1 MLVENCK
8 NEANITT
15 ESTNEDNVAIGGI
28 IGAKWS
34 SNNLY
39 FTINNC
45 ENKGKITG
53 KASGELWSGGIIGC
67 GYNNTDIINCNNTG
81 TLEGTT
87 TDKNGGS
94 LGGIVGYSPSPSKI
108 LNCYNQGN
116 ISITKGNVGG
126 IIGNGGWHQAY
137 LVNCYNAGKL
147 TGGTQGGLAGSF
159 NISNDLLVTKNCY
172 FINTEVS
179 KAIGRESGI
188 NGANEEG
195 IVGCT
200 EEELKSSD
208 VLSKFNEIEES
219 EDYDVSQ
226 FKKWEKGEDGY
237 PAFIR
242 NEK

>member
-1 MLVENCK
+1 MQNGVVIPFILQL
-8 NEANITT
+8 
-15 ESTNEDNVAIGGI
+15 I
-28 IGAKWS
+28 IVK
-34 SNNLY
+34 
-39 FTINNC
+39 IK
-45 ENKGKITG
+45 EKGKITG
-53 KASGELWSGGIIGC
+53 KASGELWSGVIIVC
-67 GYNNTDIINCNNTG
+67 VYNNTDIINCNNTG
-81 TLEGTT
+81 ILEGTT
-87 TDKNGGS
+87 TDKNGS

-137 LVNCYNAGKL
+137 LVNCYNTGKL
-147 TGGTQGGLAGSF
+147 TGGTRGGLAGSF

-179 KAIGRESGI
+179 KAIGSERGI

-195 IVGCT
+195 ITGC
-200 EEELKSSD
+200 EEEKLKSSD

-226 FKKWEKGEDGY
+226 FKKWEKGKDGY

-242 NEK
+242 NEKYEIDLKVSCNLPVKKI

>member
-15 ESTNEDNVAIGGI
+15 ESTNGDNVAIGGI

-34 SNNLY
+34 SNILY
-39 FTINNC
+39 TINNC

-53 KASGELWSGGIIGC
+53 EASGTLWSGGIIGC

-94 LGGIVGYSPSPSKI
+94 LGGIVGYSPFPSKI

-137 LVNCYNAGKL
+137 LVNCYNTGKL
-147 TGGTQGGLAGSF
+147 TGETQGGLVGDF

-179 KAIGRESGI
+179 KAIGRGNVNE
-188 NGANEEG
+188 ANEEG
-195 IVGCT
+195 IVGCE

-226 FKKWEKGEDGY
+226 FNKWEKGEDGY

>member
-8 NEANITT
+8 NEANIIT
-15 ESTNEDNVAIGGI
+15 ENTNGDNVAIGGI

-34 SNNLY
+34 SNTLY

-45 ENKGKITG
+45 KNKGKITG

-87 TDKNGGS
+87 TGKNGS

-137 LVNCYNAGKL
+137 LVNCYNTGKL
-147 TGGTQGGLAGSF
+147 TGGTQGGLVGDF

-179 KAIGRESGI
+179 KAIGRGNVNE
-188 NGANEEG
+188 ANEEG

-226 FKKWEKGEDGY
+226 FNKWEKGENGY

-242 NEK
+242 DEK

>member
-15 ESTNEDNVAIGGI
+15 ESTNGDNVTIGGI

-81 TLEGTT
+81 ILEGTA
-87 TDKNGGS
+87 TDKNGS

-137 LVNCYNAGKL
+137 LVNCYNIGKL
-147 TGGTQGGLAGSF
+147 TGGTRGGLAGSF

-179 KAIGRESGI
+179 KACGSG
-188 NGANEEG
+188 NVNEANEEG

-226 FKKWEKGEDGY
+226 FNKWEKGEDGY

>member
-1 MLVENCK
+1 MLLFCK
-8 NEANITT
+8 FVFI
-15 ESTNEDNVAIGGI
+15 VV
-28 IGAKWS
+28 GAVDLWIS
-34 SNNLY
+34 RTSP
-39 FTINNC
+39 

-81 TLEGTT
+81 ILEGTA
-87 TDKNGGS
+87 TDKNGS

-137 LVNCYNAGKL
+137 LVNCYNTGKL

-226 FKKWEKGEDGY
+226 FKKWEKGKDGY